1 LSLRWYPLKKYTF
14 ALYLPLNEDAYGN
27 QTIQGPNEG
36 FSAASKGFKTTPDDE
51 EGPPSGHDWKKD
63 LFILMNEF
71 EQETH
76 ECSSQNREG

>member
-1 LSLRWYPLKKYTF
+1 MHIR
-14 ALYLPLNEDAYGN
+14 N

-51 EGPPSGHDWKKD
+51 EGSYLGPPSGHDWKKD

-76 ECSSQNREG
+76 ECSSQNREGEHLCL